1 MASFM
6 NSLAVC
12 KRKYFETLENPFKS
26 YFLAAGDL
34 KMILCSFLF
43 SDSLKS
49 DDADRLYDFH
59 MGDRDREREM
69 ERLVSTMALTHHP
82 YAIHTCQVSGAQIR
96 FIPKE

>member
-1 MASFM
+1 MAGFM

-26 YFLAAGDL
+26 YFLSAGDL

-59 MGDRDREREM
+59 RETETERERW
-69 ERLVSTMALTHHP
+69 RDL
-82 YAIHTCQVSGAQIR
+82 
-96 FIPKE
+96 

>member
-1 MASFM
+1 MAGFM

-59 MGDRDREREM
+59 RETKTEWDG
-69 ERLVSTMALTHHP
+69 ETCEHHGP
-82 YAIHTCQVSGAQIR
+82 HPSSLCNSHLPS
-96 FIPKE
+96 FWCPD